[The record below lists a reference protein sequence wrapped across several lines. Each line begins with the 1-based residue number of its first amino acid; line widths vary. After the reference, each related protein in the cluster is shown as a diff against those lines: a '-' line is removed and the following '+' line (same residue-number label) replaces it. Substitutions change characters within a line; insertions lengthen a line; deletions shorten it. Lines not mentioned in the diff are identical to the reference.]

1 MKPAR
6 LLYALSFLSFA
17 CGHMVALSPEAKK
30 VELIHESERPLHCKV
45 LGKITGESRS
55 SSEKEARE
63 GAEND
68 FRNKAAELKANF
80 AMIDNE
86 RGGKVG
92 TSSEISSFIGGK
104 ALQCQTEAM
113 EEAKEKAEA
122 KAKEQKE
129 QEEADREQKEK
140 EEKAAKEEEKKSGK
154 KKKDEDKK
162 KDD

>member
-55 SSEKEARE
+55 SNEKEARE

-86 RGGKVG
+86 RGGKMG
-92 TSSEISSFIGGK
+92 TSSEINSFIGGK
-104 ALQCQTEAM
+104 ALECQTEAM
-113 EEAKEKAEA
+113 EEAKEKAAA

-129 QEEADREQKEK
+129 QEEADKEQKEK

-154 KKKDEDKK
+154 KKKKED
-162 KDD
+162 D